1 MAELRPRAAE
11 DFPSTQSP
19 EDRFAADL
27 RGFGPVGLIALL
39 AITFT
44 GYISWGRLVA
54 FPLGAV
60 LALIWVRLSHTSWRE
75 IGYRVPRNW
84 MVTIIGGA
92 ALGIALKLLT
102 KAVVMPLLGANP
114 VNPAYHF
121 LADNRALL
129 PRAIW
134 AMLIAGFA
142 EETVFRGYLFER
154 LGKLLGSSR
163 LAKTWIVL
171 ITSVWFGL
179 AHVADQGITGA
190 EQALLTGLVFGTIFA
205 SSGSIFLLM
214 IAHAAFDLTA
224 LTLIYRSLETDV
236 AHWVFN

>member
-1 MAELRPRAAE
+1 MAELRPRVE
-11 DFPSTQSP
+11 DFPSTKSS

-27 RGFGPVGLIALL
+27 RGFGPVGLIALI

-44 GYISWGRLVA
+44 GNISLGNLVA

-60 LALIWVRLSHTSWRE
+60 LVLIWVRLSHTSWRE
-75 IGYRVPRNW
+75 IGYLAPRNW
-84 MVTIIGGA
+84 MLTLVAGA
-92 ALGIALKLLT
+92 ALGIALKLLM
-102 KAVVMPLLGANP
+102 KAVVMPVLGAHP

-121 LADNRALL
+121 LAHNRGLL

-154 LGKLLGSSR
+154 FGKLLGSSR
-163 LAKTWIVL
+163 VAKASTVV
-171 ITSVWFGL
+171 ITSAWFGL

-190 EQALLTGLVFGTIFA
+190 QQALITGLVFGTIFA
-205 SSGSIFLLM
+205 CTRSIFLLM

-224 LTLIYRSLETDV
+224 LTLIYRNLESEV
-236 AHWVFN
+236 AHWVF